1 MAKFVGKIFRIP
13 DRYLKNI
20 RGNGAHF
27 VHVTWYNPKNHK
39 FRCKVIT
46 SLEEINT
53 VPKSERGRHKGKT
66 YAVYDDNH
74 LAFFKYRKY
83 SDLRNGDIQP
93 IPVNKTKGFKVWS
106 GYQGATEL
114 TLSEICKGKK
124 TDLHIDK

>member
-20 RGNGAHF
+20 LGNGAHF

-46 SLEEINT
+46 SLEEISS

-66 YAVYDDNH
+66 YAVYDAIIIWHFSNIG
-74 LAFFKYRKY
+74 
-83 SDLRNGDIQP
+83 SIQTCVTV
-93 IPVNKTKGFKVWS
+93 IYNL
-106 GYQGATEL
+106 YL
-114 TLSEICKGKK
+114 
-124 TDLHIDK
+124 